1 MTLHDSIDQ
10 SVNERENWALRRRRG
25 IPNNK
30 RLFVLTCMDER
41 IPVERILGLELGDA
55 HIYRNAGALVTDDV
69 IRSAALTTNFF
80 GTQEIIIL
88 LHTEC
93 GMLTTTGEQV
103 VEALTTQL
111 AERGIDINEIDLDPA
126 IPGLSIPQ
134 QDLANWFR
142 TFQDVDEAA
151 VEQVRLLR
159 DHPLILEGVTIHAY
173 IYETESDTLRR
184 PQARIAEQTSTSP
197 PPVLSTAT
205 AS

>member
-1 MTLHDSIDQ
+1 MSLHDSIDR
-10 SVNERENWALRRRRG
+10 SVDDRENWALRRRRG
-25 IPNNK
+25 IPNNR

-41 IPVERILGLELGDA
+41 IPVEQTLGLELGDA

-80 GTQEIIIL
+80 GTNEIIIL

-93 GMLTTTGEQV
+93 GMMTTTGAQV
-103 VEALTTQL
+103 VEALTAQL
-111 AERGIDINEIDLDPA
+111 AERGIDINDVDLDPA
-126 IPGLSIPQ
+126 IPGLTIPQ
-134 QDLANWFR
+134 QDLASWFR
-142 TFQDVDEAA
+142 TFDDVDEAA
-151 VEQVRLLR
+151 VRQVELLR
-159 DHPLILEGVTIHAY
+159 NHPLIPEHVAIHAY

-197 PPVLSTAT
+197 EPVTAG